1 MSKPLVVL
9 ALLLALGSW
18 LLMREMRWFG
28 RIGVADRLRPYV
40 AGGPANRNAPVDNS
54 VATFATILAPA
65 VESVGDRIAS
75 LFGGSETLARQLERI
90 HSPLSTSDFRLRQL
104 GWSVVGFAFG
114 SIVVA
119 LVRPPAPLALL
130 ALLAAPLIAFLL
142 VEFELNLQSKQ
153 WQRRVTLELPVVSEQ
168 LAMLL
173 SSGYSLGAGLGRL
186 AARSNGAIARDLR
199 RVVNRIQQGLDETQA
214 LREWSD
220 LVRVNALDRLVSVL
234 AMNREASDLGR
245 LITDEA
251 RVCRSDIHRGLI
263 EQIERRGQQVWIPV
277 TVATLVPG
285 VLFLAVPFAQAL
297 QLFASG

>member
-9 ALLLALGSW
+9 ALVLATGSW
-18 LLMREMRWFG
+18 LLLREMRWFR
-28 RIGVADRLRPYV
+28 RIGFADRLRPYV
-40 AGGPANRNAPVDNS
+40 TGGPANRSAPVDSS
-54 VATFATILAPA
+54 VATFATILAPT

-75 LFGGSETLARQLERI
+75 LFGGAESLARSLERI
-90 HSPLSTSDFRLRQL
+90 HSPLSTSGFRLRQL
-104 GWSVVGFAFG
+104 GWSVVGFASG
-114 SIVVA
+114 TVIVV
-119 LVRPPAPLALL
+119 LVRPPTPLALV
-130 ALLAAPLIAFLL
+130 ALLAAPLVAFLL
-142 VEFELNLQSKQ
+142 VELELSRQSKQ

-186 AARSNGAIARDLR
+186 ATRSNGAIARDLR

-251 RVCRSDIHRGLI
+251 RVCRSDIHRELI